1 MELSPYRRFL
11 MTEAEIKSLL
21 SFKGQIIGVVDPLY
35 IASQMV
41 ENGYIS
47 RDLHEAV
54 QTKLLAGV
62 KRRDIA
68 DFLISHLPFHTYFA
82 SVIRALH
89 NCGYTKL
96 ASKLFLQF
104 ARSQTGIVVVKR
116 IQYEKRIHLESFYKG
131 LNDKIQDGQFKNP
144 SEALDQ
150 LARRFISKFEVELN
164 PREKSRIAEKCVAIL
179 GAQIVAHAITY
190 GSALPR
196 NEMFSQMKSLVPFTE
211 NFWATDVVY
220 YVGKAYANLMTM
232 NIEDGENMLKAA
244 RVRVYN
250 TGPCAELINVLL
262 METYYLLCKYEISPT
277 IKIKED
283 LLMWGNIGIES
294 LEEEDDEMKIFWRR
308 MFILPMVFCL
318 LGIGNKASIIPGA
331 YIDTNCI
338 QMAKQ
343 LLADIDKHFE
353 GIAQRREMFY
363 RVARAR
369 LNQLLGR
376 TDDALIHISLAE
388 NLAESGQFKEV
399 FNIREIKSALQ
410 TIKKVR
416 ERKETMYH
424 KNAEYIP
431 SDFAGEAR
439 EANVCEPCNT
449 SEENLQFSS
458 EPAKYHANPGKAF
471 TESSGNRIPLLHELI
486 QSGENIAE
494 SQNTDTLEWISFS
507 DQSESLPN
515 HFLPQRMRTLQY
527 QSNVPMTGEPT
538 FVTLTD
544 VHTDNSE
551 SVQVRINIPTFD
563 ADDLSDA
570 EETKLK
576 QPVSS

>member
-1 MELSPYRRFL
+1 MELSPYQRSL
-11 MTEAEIKSLL
+11 MTEAEIKALL

-35 IASQMV
+35 IASQLV

-54 QTKLLAGV
+54 QTKLSAGD

-68 DFLISHLPFHTYFA
+68 DFLISNLPFHTHFA

-89 NCGYTKL
+89 NCGYRKMS
-96 ASKLFLQF
+96 SKLFLQF
-104 ARSQTGIVVVKR
+104 ARSQTGINVVTKT
-116 IQYEKRIHLESFYKG
+116 QYEKKTHLESFYKG
-131 LNDKIQDGQFKNP
+131 LNVKIQDGQFRNP
-144 SEALDQ
+144 REALDQ
-150 LARRFISKFEVELN
+150 LAKRFISKFEVELN
-164 PREKSRIAEKCVAIL
+164 PREKTRIAEKCVAVL
-179 GAQIVAHAITY
+179 GTQIVAHAITND
-190 GSALPR
+190 SALPR
-196 NEMFSQMKSLVPFTE
+196 NELFSKMKSLVPFTE
-211 NFWATDVVY
+211 NVWATDVVY

-232 NIEDGENMLKAA
+232 NIEDGENMLTAA

-250 TGPCAELINVLL
+250 TGPCVELINVLL
-262 METYYLLCKYEISPT
+262 IEMYYLLYKYEISPT

-294 LEEEDDEMKIFWRR
+294 LEEIEDDEMKRFWRR

-338 QMAKQ
+338 QMAEQ
-343 LLADIDKHFE
+343 LLADIDQHFE

-376 TDDALIHISLAE
+376 TNDALVHISLAE

-399 FNIREIKSALQ
+399 FYIREIKSALQ
-410 TIKKVR
+410 AAKNGKD
-416 ERKETMYH
+416 KTMYH
-424 KNAEYIP
+424 KNAEFIP
-431 SDFAGEAR
+431 SDFADEAR
-439 EANVCEPCNT
+439 EANVVEPCKT
-449 SEENLQFSS
+449 SDENLQFSL
-458 EPAKYHANPGKAF
+458 EPATYLANPGKAF

-486 QSGENIAE
+486 QSGENIGE

-515 HFLPQRMRTLQY
+515 RFLQQRMRTLQY
-527 QSNVPMTGEPT
+527 QSILPMTGEPN
-538 FVTLTD
+538 FCTLTD
-544 VHTDNSE
+544 VHTEKSE
-551 SVQVRINIPTFD
+551 TLQVKINIPTFD

-570 EETKLK
+570 EETELK
-576 QPVSS
+576 QPVSL